1 MAMKILVSAGE
12 TSGDRYAAE
21 LVLELRRRMP
31 DAEFFGSAGPRMREA
46 GVEPIIRSESL
57 AVVGLAEVV
66 RHIPRI
72 YGEFKT
78 LMREIKRRQP
88 DFAILTDSPD
98 FHIRVAA
105 KLKPMGIPVVW
116 YVAPQFWAWRPWRVH
131 KFRRLV
137 SFLLCIFPFEQ
148 KFFRDHG
155 VVTAYVGHPLANS
168 PVSETTRDQFF
179 AQYGLDAA
187 LPIVALLPGSR
198 RGEAARHIP
207 YVLSAVEGIAAQS
220 PANFVLAA
228 SNATG
233 PEFFR
238 ERIAAQNVRIVENE
252 TQNLL
257 RFADVALVASGTATV
272 EAALQGVPMVVFYRV
287 SWPTWVL
294 GKPLVR
300 TPYYSMVNLLANR
313 EIVPELIQSDCTG
326 DRLAAAALRLLTQP
340 IERSRMRAALGELR
354 ANLASDAPAATK
366 AAEEICRRIAS
377 LAG

>member
-1 MAMKILVSAGE
+1 MVMKILVSAGE

-21 LVLELRRRMP
+21 LVLELRRRLP

-57 AVVGLAEVV
+57 AVVGLLEVV

-72 YGEFKT
+72 YGEFRK
-78 LMREIKRRQP
+78 LMREINERQP

-105 KLKPMGIPVVW
+105 KLKPLGVPVVW
-116 YVAPQFWAWRPWRVH
+116 YVAPQFWAWRQWRVH

-137 SFLLCIFPFEQ
+137 SFLLCIFPFEEN
-148 KFFRDHG
+148 FFREHG
-155 VVTAYVGHPLANS
+155 VVTTYVGHPLADA
-168 PVSETTRDQFF
+168 PVSATTRDEIC
-179 AQYGLDAA
+179 ARYDLDPS

-198 RGEAARHIP
+198 RGESARHIP
-207 YVLSAVEGIAAQS
+207 HVLSAVDLIAVRK

-233 PEFFR
+233 AEFFR
-238 ERIAAQNVRIVENE
+238 ERISAQNVRIVEND
-252 TQNLL
+252 TQNVL

-272 EAALQGVPMVVFYRV
+272 EAALQGAPMVVFYRV
-287 SWPTWVL
+287 SWSTWLL
-294 GKPLVR
+294 GKPLVK

-313 EIVPELIQSDCTG
+313 KIVPELIQSDCTG

-340 IERSRMRAALGELR
+340 TEQSRMKADLSEVRQ
-354 ANLASDAPAATK
+354 NLAGAAPAATK
-366 AAEEICRRIAS
+366 AAEEICRRIES
-377 LAG
+377 LAS

>member
-21 LVLELRRRMP
+21 LVSELRRRLP
-31 DAEFFGSAGPRMREA
+31 DAEFFGSAGPLMRKA

-57 AVVGLAEVV
+57 AVVGLLEVV

-72 YGEFKT
+72 YGEFKK
-78 LMREIKRRQP
+78 LVRETKRRQP

-105 KLKPMGIPVVW
+105 KLKPLGIPVVW

-137 SFLLCIFPFEQ
+137 NFLLCIFPFEQ
-148 KFFRDHG
+148 KFFREHG
-155 VVTAYVGHPLANS
+155 VVTTYVGHPLAGAAV
-168 PVSETTRDQFF
+168 PATTREESC
-179 AQYGLDAA
+179 ARYGLDPS

-198 RGEAARHIP
+198 RGESARHIP
-207 YVLSAVEGIAAQS
+207 HVLSAVERIAAQR

-233 PEFFR
+233 AEFFR
-238 ERIAAQNVRIVENE
+238 ERISAQNVRIVENE

-272 EAALQGVPMVVFYRV
+272 EAALQGAPMAVFYRV
-287 SWPTWVL
+287 SWPTWAL
-294 GKPLVR
+294 GKSLVK

-326 DRLAAAALRLLTQP
+326 ERLAAAALRLLTQP
-340 IERSRMRAALGELR
+340 EEQARMKADLSELR
-354 ANLASDAPAATK
+354 ASLAGDAPAANK
-366 AAEEICRRIAS
+366 AAEEICRRIELLAS
-377 LAG
+377 

>member
-12 TSGDRYAAE
+12 TSSDRYAAE
-21 LVLELRRRMP
+21 LVSELRRRLP

-46 GVEPIIRSESL
+46 GVEAIIRSESL
-57 AVVGLAEVV
+57 AVVGLLEVV

-72 YGEFKT
+72 YGEFHT
-78 LMREIKRRQP
+78 LIREVKRRQP

-105 KLKPMGIPVVW
+105 KLKPMGVPVVW

-131 KFRRLV
+131 RFRRLV

-148 KFFRDHG
+148 KFFREHG
-155 VVTAYVGHPLANS
+155 VDTAYVGHPLADA
-168 PVSETTRDQFF
+168 PVSATTREEFC
-179 AQYGLDAA
+179 ALYGLDAA

-198 RGEAARHIP
+198 RGESARHIP
-207 YVLSAVEGIAAQS
+207 HVLGAVEQIAAEQ

-233 PEFFR
+233 AEFFR
-238 ERIAAQNVRIVENE
+238 ERISAQNVRIVENE

-257 RFADVALVASGTATV
+257 RFAGVALVASGTATV
-272 EAALQGVPMVVFYRV
+272 EAALQGAPMVVFYRV

-326 DRLAAAALRLLTQP
+326 DRLAAAALRLLNQP
-340 IERSRMRAALGELR
+340 TEQSRMKADLSELR
-354 ANLASDAPAATK
+354 ASLAGDAPAATK
-366 AAEEICRRIAS
+366 AAEEICKRIAS
-377 LAG
+377 LNS